1 MKLGRRLTLV
11 AGAVA
16 AGLLMSGCGGVNAT
30 GSVSPATFLLPGIM
44 YRTPEVKP
52 LDPVRA
58 PEVAVRSLGQQGD
71 VAGQP

>member
-58 PEVAVRSLGQQGD
+58 PEVAVRTAGQQSD

>member
-16 AGLLMSGCGGVNAT
+16 AGLLVSGCGGVNAT
-30 GSVSPATFLLPGIM
+30 GSVSPATFLLPGIL

-52 LDPVRA
+52 LDPVRT
-58 PEVAVRSLGQQGD
+58 PEFVGKHAVDQSGI
-71 VAGQP
+71 AGQP

>member
-52 LDPVRA
+52 LDPVRV
-58 PEVAVRSLGQQGD
+58 PEVAVRSSGQQK
-71 VAGQP
+71 

>member
-52 LDPVRA
+52 LDPVRV
-58 PEVAVRSLGQQGD
+58 PEVAVRSAGQQSD